1 MIWRKTRFPA
11 SEAAQFEADGLRW
24 LGAVP
29 DGVRVA
35 TVHDVAPGVLE
46 LEEIRS
52 GPAPR
57 QAAAAFGGALARTHA
72 AGAQYYG
79 QTPGSTGGYM
89 GQAALPPAP
98 RAGDEP
104 MGWSTFYAEHRVLPF
119 LRRAVDQ
126 GEFSRADAAVV
137 EGVAARLSDGELDHP
152 QPALVGEGPA
162 RLHGD
167 LWSGNVLWDARA
179 GGEAVLIDPTAHG
192 GHAET
197 DLAMLALFGQQHLE
211 TILAGYQEISPLA
224 QGWSERIELHQVNPL
239 LVHTVLFGGSYAGA
253 AVAAARRYV

>member
-1 MIWRKTRFPA
+1 MTWRKTRFPA
-11 SEAAQFEADGLRW
+11 PEAAQFEADGLRW
-24 LGAVP
+24 LAAVP

-35 TVHDVAPGVLE
+35 EVHDVAPGLLE
-46 LEEIRS
+46 LAEIRS

-57 QAAAAFGGALARTHA
+57 EAAAAFGANLARTHA
-72 AGAQYYG
+72 AGAEYYG

-98 RAGDEP
+98 SASDEP
-104 MGWSTFYAEHRVLPF
+104 MGWGTFYAEHRVLPF

-126 GEFSRADAAVV
+126 GHFDGADTAVV
-137 EGVAARLSDGELDHP
+137 EHLAARLSDGELNHP
-152 QPALVGEGPA
+152 QPALVGDGPA

-167 LWSGNVLWDARA
+167 LWSGNVLWDAA
-179 GGEAVLIDPTAHG
+179 ADGEAVLIDPTAHG

-197 DLAMLALFGQQHLE
+197 DLAMLALFGQQQLE
-211 TILAGYQEISPLA
+211 TILAGYQEFSPLA
-224 QGWSERIELHQVNPL
+224 QGWSERVELHQVNPL

-253 AVAAARRYV
+253 AVAAARRYL